1 MMSKREDED
10 DREALSLKLMLE
22 RNSRMHSLKS
32 VENGRNFPVREND
45 VFVSTYPK
53 SGTTW
58 MQFLAHNVRLVIEN
72 EFLDEAKAM
81 NFNEITEKVPW
92 DILAEDCRSI
102 GTIGGAQDLRAGQ
115 SKTDPKHGLRL
126 FKSPVPSRRSRRG
139 REMR

>member
-1 MMSKREDED
+1 MMSKRDDED

-58 MQFLAHNVRLVIEN
+58 M
-72 EFLDEAKAM
+72 
-81 NFNEITEKVPW
+81 
-92 DILAEDCRSI
+92 
-102 GTIGGAQDLRAGQ
+102 
-115 SKTDPKHGLRL
+115 L
-126 FKSPVPSRRSRRG
+126 FSHTTCV
-139 REMR
+139 

>member
-1 MMSKREDED
+1 MMSKRDDED

-58 MQFLAHNVRLVIEN
+58 NR
-72 EFLDEAKAM
+72 
-81 NFNEITEKVPW
+81 
-92 DILAEDCRSI
+92 R
-102 GTIGGAQDLRAGQ
+102 
-115 SKTDPKHGLRL
+115 
-126 FKSPVPSRRSRRG
+126 PVWV
-139 REMR
+139 